1 MEIFLKELKCLAN
14 TKQFIKA
21 MDVLSKELED
31 IGKSRFSIIKNK
43 LAEISSIADF
53 KLLIQL
59 FDRGVM
65 YQYSGF
71 IARYAHRRFN
81 TLQTAI
87 WYCDELIDSGKTLE
101 ANDII
106 TEYLRKQPHDAD
118 TELIISA
125 LFTEVH
131 SLLELKRTKE
141 AEEKLVEME
150 AISEKPIWDKL
161 GFYYLQAGDR
171 TKAESYLTA
180 GLRDE
185 ERGHVCYLLLSDL
198 YASTGDREKSLRT
211 IKEGMEEHP
220 QAPALK
226 LELIRRY
233 RDLGFHKDMLSLM
246 NEVDRLVPFH
256 IYKRYFEH
264 LRALSYYQ
272 KNELEKLHHFISQK
286 KMKDSPFSADKGFTE
301 TGDTVKLSI
310 NPVVQKSNYCVPASF
325 EMLFSYFGKK
335 ETQDDIAEHIFD
347 VTGSKLS
354 ASAEYLEKEGFACRF
369 FTGDKERYKTLLLQG
384 IPVILSI
391 DFEASSHVQVMT
403 GIDERFGFYM
413 VQDPNFLETMYVTY
427 EEFQKLAVNTNLLSI
442 AAVPKAREADL
453 GFLSMDEH
461 RYYKK
466 LHSLS
471 EQVEED
477 IKKNE
482 PAMAAFLSSS
492 MNEPY
497 TLIYTVKF
505 FSGDKYKE
513 FIIECSEKL
522 LAIFPES
529 DFFKLHAAQ
538 AYIRLH
544 EIDRAEKILSM
555 VERKTFSPLY
565 QYLIG
570 RIHLHKDDYHTAI
583 GFFRTSLQLDSDQ
596 YYIWSYI
603 ALCLLYNSEPEAGKG
618 MSDIALKI
626 NEQDR
631 FIRVN
636 HAIILSDLKK
646 YDEARSIYS
655 ELLRED
661 HGDAYVWYE
670 RAKLD
675 QAGGNIRKAER
686 GYNIS
691 ACLDPEIPY
700 PYLALADCYE
710 YLFEDK
716 GRAEEILVKGV
727 ELSRSPQ
734 ILIRLGD
741 LYKDHEEYAKA
752 ESIYFSC
759 ITENPDEVFA
769 YLGYAFAISETKGPD
784 RAAEFIRKHEERFWK
799 DSEFLINGGKLLADF
814 GQDQKDFYLLEA
826 GLALIERGFN
836 YIDQNLDEALELYVT
851 IAEATPYLNRAIAF
865 LESKAECEDT
875 QTDYLC
881 YSGTLYES
889 AERYAEAIR
898 IYENALEKKETA
910 FPYYRLGET
919 YFKLEKYEL
928 SIKALRKSLDLNPE
942 TEGAY
947 TRIAQ
952 IYGILGD
959 EQKEAEYMLLLI
971 DKAPLTVNIEY
982 LTRMLSIEGLLGF
995 IEKLN
1000 QMKGEVIETWRLDS
1014 LAYAYGAAGDSIK
1027 EESCLLEALDLDSQ
1041 LAELKHH
1048 YSKLLIKNK
1057 KYKEAKNLLEEL
1069 IKEQWDDES
1078 LYETLIALFAES
1090 NRIINLSAFLGKV
1103 RTEKSEKSQVFL
1115 LAADALAKRASGG
1128 DLEAEQKSSFIGRFV
1143 QKMREKTKQITLFG
1157 VIIDLYESSI
1167 RLNPLNKD
1175 ASIGLAGFYESV
1187 NLEDDAKKVLK
1198 SSLVNDWDF
1207 VTAYQLA
1214 QLHLAGGNDPLEEAA
1229 EMNSAIKLLDA
1240 CLKEKPEDTHILL
1253 LKAVAFTHRMRFT
1266 EAEVLFT
1273 KVLKENPYEKEAHFR
1288 YGNLL
1293 NKRKR
1298 HEEAI
1303 EIMLDGLKVHPEDTS
1318 LFIELAISYHKV
1330 EDVEKSLKLME
1341 DVLEIDPDLL
1351 IARYNKACYL
1361 SILNRLEEADEELE
1375 YVLYHDED
1383 GYFQELAEEDI
1394 DLINLKKSTI

>member
-1 MEIFLKELKCLAN
+1 MEIFLKELKSLADN
-14 TKQFIKA
+14 RQFIKA
-21 MDVLSKELED
+21 LNILSAELEN
-31 IGKSRFSIIKNK
+31 IRKSRLSIIKNK
-43 LAEISSIADF
+43 LAEISSIEGF
-53 KLLIQL
+53 KLLIRL
-59 FDRGVM
+59 LDRGVM

-71 IARYAHRRFN
+71 LARYAHRRFN

-87 WYCDELIDSGKTLE
+87 WYCEELIDSGKTLQ

-106 TEYLRKQPHDAD
+106 TEYLRKRPHEAD
-118 TELIISA
+118 DELIISA

-161 GFYYLQAGDR
+161 GFYYLQTGDR
-171 TKAESYLTA
+171 AKAESHLTA

-198 YASTGDREKSLRT
+198 YASNGDREKSLQT

-233 RDLGFHKDMLSLM
+233 RDFGFHEDMLSLM
-246 NEVDRLVPFH
+246 DGLERLVPFH
-256 IYKRYFEH
+256 SYKYYFEH

-272 KNELEKLHHFISQK
+272 ENELEKLHQLTLK
-286 KMKDSPFSADKGFTE
+286 KELKKSPFSTDNGFTDI
-301 TGDTVKLSI
+301 GSAAMLSI

-325 EMLFSYFGKK
+325 EMLFSYFGRKK
-335 ETQDDIAEHIFD
+335 TQDDIAEYIFD

-354 ASAEYLEKEGFACRF
+354 ASVEYLEKEGFVCRF
-369 FTGDKERYKTLLLQG
+369 FTGNKERYKKLLHHG
-384 IPVILSI
+384 IPIILSV
-391 DFEASSHVQVMT
+391 DFEASSHVQIMM

-413 VQDPNFLETMYVTY
+413 VQDPNFLETMYVSY
-427 EEFQKLAVNTNLLSI
+427 EEFQKHAVNTNFLSI
-442 AAVPKAREADL
+442 AAVPKDRADDL
-453 GFLSMDEH
+453 SFLSVDEDQ
-461 RYYKK
+461 YYRK
-466 LHSLS
+466 LHALS
-471 EQVEED
+471 EQIEED
-477 IKKNE
+477 EKKNQ
-482 PAMAAFLSSS
+482 PVMADFLSSS

-497 TLIYTVKF
+497 TLIYAVKF
-505 FSGDKYKE
+505 FSEDKHKKL
-513 FIIECSEKL
+513 IIHCAEKL
-522 LAIFPES
+522 LATFPES

-538 AYIRLH
+538 AFFRLH
-544 EIDRAEKILSM
+544 EVDRAEKILSM

-570 RIHLHKDDYHTAI
+570 RIHLHKDEYHTAI
-583 GFFRTSLQLDSDQ
+583 GFFRTSLQLDPDQ

-603 ALCLLYNSEPEAGKG
+603 ALCFLYNSEQETAKG
-618 MSDIALKI
+618 MSDIALNI

-646 YDEARSIYS
+646 YSEARSIFS
-655 ELLRED
+655 ELLREN
-661 HGDAYVWYE
+661 HGDAHVWYE

-675 QAGGNIRKAER
+675 QAAGKLRKAER
-686 GYNIS
+686 GYIIS
-691 ACLDPEIPY
+691 ASLDPEIPF
-700 PYLALADCYE
+700 PYLALADCCE

-716 GRAEEILVKGV
+716 ARAEKILLKGM
-727 ELSRSPQ
+727 EFSRSPQ
-734 ILIRLGD
+734 LLIRLGD
-741 LYKDHEEYAKA
+741 LYKDHEEYEKA
-752 ESIYFSC
+752 ESIYYSC
-759 ITENPDEVFA
+759 LEENPDEVFA
-769 YLGYAFAISETKGPD
+769 YLGYAFAISETRGPD
-784 RAAEFIRKHEERFWK
+784 KAAVFIRKHEERFFE

-814 GQDQKDFYLLEA
+814 AQDLKDLQLLEA

-836 YIDQNLDEALELYVT
+836 YVDQNLDEALELYVT
-851 IAEATPYLNRAIAF
+851 IAEESPYLNRAIAF
-865 LESKAECEDT
+865 LEAKAGYEDS
-875 QTDYLC
+875 QTAYLC
-881 YSGTLYES
+881 YAGTLYES
-889 AERYAEAIR
+889 AERYAEAIKL
-898 IYENALEKKETA
+898 YENALEKKESA

-919 YFKLEKYEL
+919 YFKLEKFEMA
-928 SIKALRKSLDLNPE
+928 INALRKCLNLNPE

-959 EQKEAEYMLLLI
+959 EQKEAKYMLLLI
-971 DKAPLTVNIEY
+971 DKAPLRVNIEY
-982 LTRMLSIEGLLGF
+982 LSSLLSSEGLLGF

-1000 QMKGEVIETWRLDS
+1000 RMQGKVLETWRLDS
-1014 LAYAYGAAGDSIK
+1014 LAYAYGAAGNRIK
-1027 EESCLLEALDLDSQ
+1027 EEQCLLAALDLDSQ

-1048 YSKLLIKNK
+1048 YSKILIKNK

-1069 IKEQWDDES
+1069 IIEHWNDED
-1078 LYETLIALFAES
+1078 LYETVIALFVES
-1090 NRIINLSAFLGKV
+1090 NKIIHLSAFLGKI
-1103 RTEKSEKSQVFL
+1103 RTEKTEKSQVFL
-1115 LAADALAKRASGG
+1115 LAADALEQYASGV
-1128 DLEAEQKSSFIGRFV
+1128 DWEAEQKSSFIGRLA
-1143 QKMREKTKQITLFG
+1143 QKMRERTKQVTLFG
-1157 VIIDLYESSI
+1157 VIIDLYESSM
-1167 RLNPLNKD
+1167 RLNPFNKD
-1175 ASIGLAGFYESV
+1175 APVGLAGFYESV
-1187 NLEDDAKKVLK
+1187 NLEEDAKKVLK
-1198 SSLVNDWDF
+1198 SSLENEWDF

-1229 EMNSAIKLLDA
+1229 EMNTAIKLLDA
-1240 CLKEKPEDTHILL
+1240 CLKERPEDTHLLL
-1253 LKAVAFTHRMRFT
+1253 LKAVAYTHRMRFA
-1266 EAEVLFT
+1266 EAEKLFEN
-1273 KVLKENPYEKEAHFR
+1273 VLKENPYEKEAHFR

-1303 EIMLDGLKVHPEDTS
+1303 EIMENGLNVHSEDTS

-1330 EDVEKSLKLME
+1330 KDVEKSLMLME
-1341 DVLEIDPDLL
+1341 DVLKIDPDLL

-1361 SILNRLEEADEELE
+1361 SILNRLEEAEEELE
-1375 YVLYHDED
+1375 YVFHHDEE

-1394 DLINLKKSTI
+1394 DLNNLKKSTM